1 MPVLL
6 QQTEKTLWGYDEKV
20 ELLYQYQS
28 VMNSYSQ
35 ILRDYGSGVLLSEVE
50 AHTLNY
56 IKWEE
61 GLTATRL
68 VEITGKTKSG
78 ISQIL
83 SRLEKHGLIRRE
95 VNVQNRREHHI
106 YLTDLGKR
114 TYDCHRSYDRTAV
127 FAQIQYLL
135 EHCTP
140 EEIDAFFKVLQL
152 RIDWFKKVNNTSD
165 RAGKAPE
172 LFALLSDPR
181 FTGC

>member
-1 MPVLL
+1 MEQLL
-6 QQTEKTLWGYDEKV
+6 QRTEHTLVGYDEKV

-35 ILRDYGSGVLLSEVE
+35 ILRDYGSGVMLSEVE

-83 SRLEKHGLIRRE
+83 RRLEDHGLIRRE
-95 VNVQNRREHHI
+95 VNDRNRREYHI
-106 YLTDLGKR
+106 YLTDLGHR
-114 TYDCHRSYDRTAV
+114 TYHCHCNYDRTAV
-127 FAQIQYLL
+127 FSQIQYLL
-135 EHCTP
+135 ERCTP
-140 EEIDAFFKVLQL
+140 QEIDAFFKVLQL
-152 RIDWFKKVNNTSD
+152 RIQWFKKVNSTSD
-165 RAGKAPE
+165 EAQEAPE
-172 LFALLSDPR
+172 LLPLLSDPR